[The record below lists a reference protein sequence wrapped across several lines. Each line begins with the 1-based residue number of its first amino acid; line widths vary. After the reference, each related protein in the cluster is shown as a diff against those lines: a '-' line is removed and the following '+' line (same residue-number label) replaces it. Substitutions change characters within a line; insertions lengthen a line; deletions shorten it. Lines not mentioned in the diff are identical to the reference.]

1 MWRVSVFAC
10 ALGVLACT
18 TQEALVTEVDLDTIG
33 YLEPRITMPVG
44 ARPIEDYDRYYA
56 MDRIDDRNIVR
67 GIFLLRS
74 SFGGIDRPG
83 TEAVAPGIYRGASTL
98 DLPMIADGGCSVVS
112 FFFDAES
119 LQFVQIATTE
129 DGATAPAVCNGYA

>member
-1 MWRVSVFAC
+1 MWRVSVFAF

-33 YLEPRITMPVG
+33 YLQPRITMPVG

-74 SFGGIDRPG
+74 SFD
-83 TEAVAPGIYRGASTL
+83 RGASTL